1 MEQQI
6 KQPSHQDYKVL
17 MSNALLEISSIV
29 LANNIEGTEEETLF
43 IGDVLL
49 GALNILNGNS
59 NNYVE
64 EE

>member
-17 MSNALLEISSIV
+17 MSNALLEICSIV